1 MARTSL
7 FAALA
12 GAVLLA
18 GCADIDRSRDRT
30 YVSDGYYGRPAAGGY
45 YGRPSRAY
53 GYPRYGYNDNNNDRY
68 RGRNGGRFDR
78 EGKDV
83 VCDRRTE
90 VCYKD
95 GDIDKSETRERFG
108 KEPAR
113 KVERVRDRYDDN
125 DLFLPRRNVV
135 CNDQNNTCYQ
145 NGKPNRQLSREYFG
159 RKNWQRRVDG

>member
-7 FAALA
+7 LAALA

-30 YVSDGYYGRPAAGGY
+30 YVSDGYGYGRAYPGGY
-45 YGRPSRAY
+45 YGRPY
-53 GYPRYGYNDNNNDRY
+53 GYPRQSGYYDNDRY
-68 RGRNGGRFDR
+68 RGRSSNGRFDR

-95 GDIDKSETRERFG
+95 GDIDASETRERFG
-108 KEPAR
+108 KQPAR

-135 CNDQNNTCYQ
+135 CNDENNTCYR

-159 RKNWQRRVDG
+159 RRGFQRRIED

>member
-1 MARTSL
+1 MARTSSL
-7 FAALA
+7 LAALA

-30 YVSDGYYGRPAAGGY
+30 YVSDGYYGRPVYGGPY
-45 YGRPSRAY
+45 RTY
-53 GYPRYGYNDNNNDRY
+53 GYPRYGYNDNDRY
-68 RGRNGGRFDR
+68 RGRSSNGRFDR
-78 EGKDV
+78 EGRDV

-95 GDIDKSETRERFG
+95 GDIDASETRERFG

-125 DLFLPRRNVV
+125 DLFLPRRNIV
-135 CNDQNNTCYQ
+135 CNDENNTCYR
-145 NGKPNRQLSREYFG
+145 NGKANRQLSREYFG
-159 RKNWQRRVDG
+159 RKDWQRRVDD